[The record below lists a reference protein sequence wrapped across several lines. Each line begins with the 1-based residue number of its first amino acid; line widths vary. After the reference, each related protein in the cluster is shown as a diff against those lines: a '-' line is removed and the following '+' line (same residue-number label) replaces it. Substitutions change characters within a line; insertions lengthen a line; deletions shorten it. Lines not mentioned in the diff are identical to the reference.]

1 MAPPVRKLK
10 IETLKIEILKKIL
23 NIFFF
28 TTLLTLV
35 SCQSE
40 EQQPI
45 AATTGTIMLYLG
57 GTELYTELQT
67 RAEVPVADLS
77 KYVFTLNGTTISGA
91 TVTDHVLDVDYDG
104 TAKVNAGTYTIT
116 ADNKVEANRF
126 SGSPWYSGTSE
137 PFSVSVN
144 ATTPVSIALG
154 KPKNARIA
162 MSIDASFSALYEDP
176 VLTLSD
182 GDRTQTLASLEDA
195 CYFIV
200 PASGALAYTLTANA
214 KEHSHASDM
223 PQATGYVD
231 IQAGYNTTII
241 LKANP
246 ASGVIIPVTGNDYN
260 GTFDV
265 KRR

>member
-1 MAPPVRKLK
+1 MK
-10 IETLKIEILKKIL
+10 IIKSILL
-23 NIFFF
+23 C

-40 EQQPI
+40 EQQPT
-45 AATTGTIMLYLG
+45 ATTGTIVLSLG

-67 RAEVPVADLS
+67 RAEAPVADLS

-91 TVTDHVLDVDYDG
+91 TITDLVLDVDYDG

-126 SGSPWYSGTSE
+126 SGSPWYSETSE
-137 PFSVSVN
+137 SFSVSVN

-162 MSIDASFSALYEDP
+162 MAIDDSFNALYEDP

-214 KEHSHASDM
+214 KEDSHASDM